1 MARPS
6 RKDILQDFRTRS
18 LLEATRKI
26 IATEGF
32 DAVTMERVAR
42 KAGIAK
48 GGIYLYFRNKD
59 QMIFAALEAI
69 AAEMLREIETR
80 VDSKA
85 HAWERLCQAVRA
97 QLESTERHKDILRTL
112 LLVRWYLSD
121 RRERK
126 KWRRLMK
133 YRERHLGRL
142 QAILDEGLKQKAFY
156 PIDTSTAAFYINEMT
171 ISTAQKRIMGFSSSS
186 LEQDTEALIRF
197 LAALLRDHKHP

>member
-80 VDSKA
+80 VDSKT

-133 YRERHLGRL
+133 YRERHLGHL
-142 QAILDEGLKQKAFY
+142 QAILDEGLRQKAFY

-186 LEQDTEALIRF
+186 LKQDTEALIRF
-197 LAALLRDHKHP
+197 LAALLHNHKHP